1 MDQIIVV
8 VYLVCIFA
16 LGIWGGKGVKTLSQ
30 FSVAGRSYGTFIIF
44 ATLSASFIGGG
55 FSMGNAEKVFL
66 FGIVNIFALW
76 GFSLKEI
83 LVASFIA
90 PRMGKYPDAISVG
103 DIMKKNYGKT
113 GMVVSGIMAFAVCA
127 GILGAQVGA
136 TGYIFN
142 IFLGIPRFHSI
153 LIGCGIVIAYS
164 TVGGMRSVVLTDVVQ
179 FVILA
184 IGIPLTL
191 ILGIN
196 HVGGWSVMISS
207 VPNTH
212 FTFPGTGKTMAQFIA
227 LFLAFVF
234 GETLVPPYVQRLFLS
249 KKSSHTVKATLFSGI
264 FSIPFF
270 AVTGFIGIVA
280 LTIKPDL
287 DPNSAMPFVISTV
300 LPIGLK
306 GLVIAGVISIVMSSA
321 DSFLNSASIAITHDV
336 VEPLRNK
343 KMSVSRELLFVRVI
357 NLFTGVIAII
367 FAVKIKSILDILLY
381 SYNFWSPII
390 LVPLTLA
397 ILGLKTDVRHFVAG
411 ALSGVLG
418 VAIWN
423 FVLKNPG
430 GLDGLIIGLFCNFI
444 VMMGYYLLGRSK
456 EAIQR
461 SH

>member
-1 MDQIIVV
+1 MLLLSRPGCGNIP
-8 VYLVCIFA
+8 
-16 LGIWGGKGVKTLSQ
+16 TL
-30 FSVAGRSYGTFIIF
+30 F
-44 ATLSASFIGGG
+44 
-55 FSMGNAEKVFL
+55 
-66 FGIVNIFALW
+66 
-76 GFSLKEI
+76 
-83 LVASFIA
+83 
-90 PRMGKYPDAISVG
+90 SVG
-103 DIMKKNYGKT
+103 DIMRKNYGKT

-142 IFLGIPRFHSI
+142 VFLGIPRFHSI

-196 HVGGWSVMISS
+196 HVGGWSAMIDS

-249 KKSSHTVKATLFSGI
+249 KKSSHTVKGTLFSGI
-264 FSIPFF
+264 FSFPFF

-280 LTIKPDL
+280 LAIKPDL

-300 LPIGLK
+300 LPVGLK

-321 DSFLNSASIAITHDV
+321 DSFLNSASVAITHDV

-343 KMSVSRELLFVRVI
+343 KNV
-357 NLFTGVIAII
+357 G
-367 FAVKIKSILDILLY
+367 IK
-381 SYNFWSPII
+381 
-390 LVPLTLA
+390 
-397 ILGLKTDVRHFVAG
+397 
-411 ALSGVLG
+411 
-418 VAIWN
+418 
-423 FVLKNPG
+423 G
-430 GLDGLIIGLFCNFI
+430 GSFLC
-444 VMMGYYLLGRSK
+444 
-456 EAIQR
+456 A
-461 SH
+461 

>member
-16 LGIWGGKGVKTLSQ
+16 LGIWGGKGVKNITH

-90 PRMGKYPDAISVG
+90 PRMRNYPDAISVG
-103 DIMKKNYGKT
+103 DIMRKNYGKT

-142 IFLGIPRFHSI
+142 VFLGIPRFHSI

-191 ILGIN
+191 IFGIN
-196 HVGGWSVMISS
+196 YVGGWSVMIDS

-249 KKSSHTVKATLFSGI
+249 KKSSHTVKGTLFSGI
-264 FSIPFF
+264 FSFPFF

-280 LTIKPDL
+280 LVIKPDL

-321 DSFLNSASIAITHDV
+321 DSFLNSASVAITHDV
-336 VEPLRNK
+336 VEPLRKK

-357 NLFTGVIAII
+357 NLFTGVVAII

-390 LVPLTLA
+390 LVPLAMA
-397 ILGLKTDVRHFVAG
+397 ILGLKTDVRHFIAG

-418 VAIWN
+418 VTIWN

-444 VMMGYYLLGRSK
+444 VMMGYYLLGKSK

-461 SH
+461 NH

>member
-164 TVGGMRSVVLTDVVQ
+164 TVGVMRSVVLTDVVQ

-336 VEPLRNK
+336 VEPLRK
-343 KMSVSRELLFVRVI
+343 KRMSVSRELLFVRVI
-357 NLFTGVIAII
+357 NLFTGVVAII

>member
-30 FSVAGRSYGTFIIF
+30 FSVAGRSYGIFIIF

-336 VEPLRNK
+336 VEPLRK
-343 KMSVSRELLFVRVI
+343 KRMSVSRELLFVRVI
-357 NLFTGVIAII
+357 NLFTGVVAII

>member
-1 MDQIIVV
+1 
-8 VYLVCIFA
+8 
-16 LGIWGGKGVKTLSQ
+16 
-30 FSVAGRSYGTFIIF
+30 
-44 ATLSASFIGGG
+44 
-55 FSMGNAEKVFL
+55 
-66 FGIVNIFALW
+66 
-76 GFSLKEI
+76 
-83 LVASFIA
+83 
-90 PRMGKYPDAISVG
+90 
-103 DIMKKNYGKT
+103 
-113 GMVVSGIMAFAVCA
+113 
-127 GILGAQVGA
+127 
-136 TGYIFN
+136 
-142 IFLGIPRFHSI
+142 
-153 LIGCGIVIAYS
+153 
-164 TVGGMRSVVLTDVVQ
+164 
-179 FVILA
+179 
-184 IGIPLTL
+184 
-191 ILGIN
+191 
-196 HVGGWSVMISS
+196 MISS

-336 VEPLRNK
+336 VEPLRK
-343 KMSVSRELLFVRVI
+343 KRMSVSRELLFVRVI
-357 NLFTGVIAII
+357 NLFTGVVAII